1 MSFSLPGIGS
11 KTSAKLEKLKIYND
25 LELLYHFPY
34 RYLDFSKS
42 IKIINAP
49 LNQNV
54 TINGQIQSINN
65 IFLRSGKSL
74 QKIVLTDSTGTID
87 LIWFNQPY
95 LIKNFHE
102 KEVWAFAGNTS
113 LYHGHKTIFSPE
125 YGQYN
130 TGKII
135 PIYPETKGLTS
146 RWFRKIIS
154 LHFDSLI
161 KNITD
166 PLPSNLLSAFHL
178 MPLNQALKEIHFPQ
192 NQNILDKARYRLA
205 FDEITSLLALSQI
218 QKKSWQ
224 NFTPK
229 FILKSNKTINSRIK
243 NLVSSFPFKLTD
255 SQKTAWQEIKA
266 DLLSKNQVMNR
277 LLCGDVGSGKTVLAL
292 LSACL
297 TSQNQKQSLIL
308 VPTEI
313 LAQQHFATFKQYLP
327 DYPIILLTAKNSLP
341 KIMPE
346 NAIIIATHAAI
357 FQKEKFVDNLALL
370 IIDEQHKFGV
380 NQRSF
385 LNSTQPPHTLTMT
398 ATPIP
403 RSISLTLFGNLDLS
417 TLKNLPQNRS
427 LIKTFLVPQNKISD
441 CYHWLL
447 ADIKKN
453 KTQAFIVCPFIEQ
466 SENAAT
472 IKSAKKEFEILK
484 NIFPTLKLELIHG
497 KTKIETR
504 NEILDKFKN
513 NQINIL
519 VTTPIIEV
527 GIDFPNATTII
538 IQSADHFGLSQLHQ
552 LRGRVGRGTLQ
563 SYCYFFTEN
572 TNETALRRLKYLE
585 KTTDGFKIA
594 EFDLKTRGP
603 GETFSTLQHG
613 FPSLKIASFS
623 DLKLIETCQLFL
635 KQLQV
640 DYPEFDLKKLIPNQ
654 SSLSLTGKHL
664 N

>member
-11 KTSAKLEKLKIYND
+11 KTSAKLEKLKINND

-42 IKIINAP
+42 IKIINTP
-49 LNQNV
+49 LDQNI
-54 TINGQIQSINN
+54 TISGQIQSINN
-65 IFLRSGKSL
+65 IFLRNGKSL

-102 KEVWAFAGNTS
+102 KEIWAFAGTTS

-146 RWFRKIIS
+146 RWFRKIFA
-154 LHFDSLI
+154 LHLDFLLKD
-161 KNITD
+161 ITD
-166 PLPSNLLSAFHL
+166 PLSLKILSQNNLLSL
-178 MPLNQALKEIHFPQ
+178 DKALKEIHLPQ
-192 NQNILDKARYRLA
+192 NQSLLNQARLRLA

-229 FILKSNKTINSRIK
+229 FILKDYSTTKLINS
-243 NLVSSFPFKLTD
+243 LPFKLTP
-255 SQKTAWQEIKA
+255 SQKNAWQEIKT
-266 DLLSKNQVMNR
+266 DLLSEKKVTNR

-292 LSACL
+292 LSAYL

-308 VPTEI
+308 TPTEI
-313 LAQQHFATFKQYLP
+313 LAQQHYATFKQYLP

-341 KIMPE
+341 KTIPE

-403 RSISLTLFGNLDLS
+403 RTISLTYFGSLDLS
-417 TLKNLPQNRS
+417 TLKNPPRNR
-427 LIKTFLVPQNKISD
+427 LKIKTFLVPKQKITNCYQWLSD
-441 CYHWLL
+441 
-447 ADIKKN
+447 DIKKN
-453 KTQAFIVCPFIEQ
+453 HHQAFILCPFIEE
-466 SENAAT
+466 SESATT

-484 NIFPTLKLELIHG
+484 NVFPDLKLALIHG

-504 NEILDKFKN
+504 NEILKNFKN
-513 NQINIL
+513 NKINIL

-538 IQSADHFGLSQLHQ
+538 IQSAEHFGLSQLHQ
-552 LRGRVGRGTLQ
+552 LRGRVGRGTTQ
-563 SYCYFFTEN
+563 SYCYFFTDSES
-572 TNETALRRLKYLE
+572 ELSLKRLHYLE
-585 KTTDGFKIA
+585 KNHDGFKIA

-603 GETFSTLQHG
+603 GESFSTLQHG
-613 FPSLKIASFS
+613 FPSLKIASLS
-623 DLKLIETCQLFL
+623 DIKLIKFCQKILSHIL
-635 KQLQV
+635 K
-640 DYPEFDLKKLIPNQ
+640 DYPNFDLKKLIKNQ
-654 SSLSLTGKHL
+654 KSISMIGNHL

>member
-1 MSFSLPGIGS
+1 MSFSLPGIGP
-11 KTSAKLEKLKIYND
+11 KTVTKLEKLNIKDD
-25 LELLYHFPY
+25 LGLLYHFPY

-42 IKIINAP
+42 IKISQVP
-49 LNQNV
+49 LEQNV
-54 TINGQIQSINN
+54 TISGQIQSINN
-65 IFLRSGKSL
+65 IFLRNGKSL
-74 QKIVLTDSTGTID
+74 QKIVLTDSTSTID

-95 LIKNFHE
+95 LTKNFQ
-102 KEVWAFAGNTS
+102 KGEVWAFAGTTS
-113 LYHGHKTIFSPE
+113 LYHGHKTIFTPE
-125 YGQYN
+125 YGRFN

-146 RWFRKIIS
+146 RWFRKTIA
-154 LHFDSLI
+154 LHLNLLL
-161 KNITD
+161 KNIID
-166 PLPSNLLSAFHL
+166 PLPPQILSQNKFL
-178 MPLNQALKEIHFPQ
+178 SLEKSLKEIHLPQ
-192 NQNILDKARYRLA
+192 NQNSLDNARHRLA
-205 FDEITSLLALSQI
+205 FDEINSLLALSLL
-218 QKKSWQ
+218 QKKSWAT
-224 NFTPK
+224 FSPK
-229 FILKSNKTINSRIK
+229 FILKNYSVSKLIN
-243 NLVSSFPFKLTD
+243 SFPFNLTD
-255 SQKTAWQEIKA
+255 SQRSAWQEIKA
-266 DLLSKNQVMNR
+266 DLLSKNKVMNR

-292 LSACL
+292 LATYLS
-297 TSQNQKQSLIL
+297 SQNHKQSLIL
-308 VPTEI
+308 APTEI
-313 LAQQHFATFKQYLP
+313 LAQQHFATFKQYLK
-327 DYPIILLTAKNSLP
+327 DIPIILLTAKNSLP
-341 KIMPE
+341 KNVPK

-357 FQKEKFVDNLALL
+357 FQKEKFTKNLALL

-385 LNSTQPPHTLTMT
+385 LNSTHPPHTLTMT

-417 TLKNLPQNRS
+417 TLKNLPKKRTPV
-427 LIKTFLVPQNKISD
+427 KTFLVPQNKISD
-441 CYHWLL
+441 CYHWLS

-466 SENAAT
+466 SENATT
-472 IKSAKKEFEILK
+472 IKSAKKEFELLK
-484 NIFPTLKLELIHG
+484 QIFSELKLELIHG

-504 NEILDKFKN
+504 NEILTKFKN
-513 NQINIL
+513 NKINIL

-538 IQSADHFGLSQLHQ
+538 IQSAEHFGLSQLHQ

-572 TNETALRRLKYLE
+572 TSENALKRLKYLE

-623 DLKLIETCQLFL
+623 DLKLIESCQLFL
-635 KQLQV
+635 NQLQTE
-640 DYPEFDLKKLIPNQ
+640 YPDFNLKKLILDQN
-654 SSLSLTGKHL
+654 SLSLTGKHL

>member
-1 MSFSLPGIGS
+1 MSFSLPGIGP
-11 KTSAKLEKLKIYND
+11 KTITKLEKLNIKSD

-42 IKIINAP
+42 IKISQIP
-49 LNQNV
+49 IGENV
-54 TINGQIQSINN
+54 TIHGQIQSINN
-65 IFLRSGKSL
+65 IFLRNGKSL

-95 LIKNFHE
+95 LTKNFRE
-102 KEVWAFAGNTS
+102 KELWAFAGTTS

-146 RWFRKIIS
+146 RWFRKNIA
-154 LHFDSLI
+154 LHLDLLL
-161 KNITD
+161 KNFVD
-166 PLPSNLLSAFHL
+166 PLPPKILSRNNLFN
-178 MPLNQALKEIHFPQ
+178 LNNALKEIHLPQ
-192 NQNILDKARYRLA
+192 NQNSLDMARYRLA
-205 FDEITSLLALSQI
+205 CDEINSLLALSLLR
-218 QKKSWQ
+218 KKSWA
-224 NFTPK
+224 NFSPK
-229 FILKSNKTINSRIK
+229 FILKNYSTTKLIN
-243 NLVSSFPFKLTD
+243 SFPFKLTD

-266 DLLSKNQVMNR
+266 DLLSKNKVMNR
-277 LLCGDVGSGKTVLAL
+277 LLCGDVGSGKTILAL
-292 LSACL
+292 LATYL

-313 LAQQHFATFKQYLP
+313 LAQQHYATFKQYLP
-327 DYPIILLTAKNSLP
+327 SLPLILLTAKNSLP
-341 KIMPE
+341 KTIPQ
-346 NAIIIATHAAI
+346 NAIIIATHAAL
-357 FQKEKFVDNLALL
+357 FQKEKFTDNLALL

-385 LNSTQPPHTLTMT
+385 LNSIHPPHTLTMT

-403 RSISLTLFGNLDLS
+403 RSISLTIFGNLDLS
-417 TLKNLPQNRS
+417 TLKNLPKKRTPV
-427 LIKTFLVPQNKISD
+427 KTFLVPQNKISD
-441 CYHWLL
+441 CYRWLL

-466 SENAAT
+466 SETATT
-472 IKSAKKEFEILK
+472 IKSAKKEFEVLK
-484 NIFPTLKLELIHG
+484 QIFPTLKLELIHG

-504 NEILDKFKN
+504 NEILDKFKKN
-513 NQINIL
+513 KINIL

-538 IQSADHFGLSQLHQ
+538 IQSAEHFGLSQLHQ
-552 LRGRVGRGTLQ
+552 LRGRVGRGTHQ
-563 SYCYFFTEN
+563 GYCYFFTEN
-572 TNETALRRLKYLE
+572 TNENSLKRLKYLE

-623 DLKLIETCQLFL
+623 DLKLIEYCQLFL
-635 KQLQV
+635 KVLQK
-640 DYPEFDLKKLIPNQ
+640 DYPNFDLKKLILHQN
-654 SSLSLTGKHL
+654 SLSLTGKHL